1 MHTLKRVM
9 MVVMDM
15 AFVFLAMNALIIALG
30 FLANLLVTSG
40 HGHWTTTGLALALA
54 IALRLFVWLL
64 PLTALTFLIGSLISS
79 KQPAANGDFG

>member
-1 MHTLKRVM
+1 MNTLKRLM

-15 AFVFLAMNALIIALG
+15 AFVFLAMNALVIVLG

-40 HGHWTTTGLALALA
+40 HGHWAATGFALVIA
-54 IALRLFVWLL
+54 IALRTFIWLL

-79 KQPAANGDFG
+79 KQPAANPN